1 MHLWKYFFLTFIISV
16 MLLLVVNAE
25 ESAQK
30 EADENLVEVDEE
42 KLDYAKGSVCGY
54 CQYCE
59 FCTLCDKDCPC
70 EVSPTKPNCHMCKY
84 CKFCYLCSAVCDTIC
99 QPGGFVDK
107 VTASIINALPSHNQ
121 KEVESDIKTVEKV
134 DRPKAR

>member
-1 MHLWKYFFLTFIISV
+1 

-59 FCTLCDKDCPC
+59 
-70 EVSPTKPNCHMCKY
+70 V
-84 CKFCYLCSAVCDTIC
+84 
-99 QPGGFVDK
+99 
-107 VTASIINALPSHNQ
+107 
-121 KEVESDIKTVEKV
+121 IKH
-134 DRPKAR
+134 